1 MFTRV
6 MHHVGAPQKAHPM
19 LGPVVPVK
27 NKVDDTLQQEF
38 RTKFNVVDSI
48 PKGLPKMEDV
58 VRDFLM
64 GNDKYIQGD
73 SVPCLAKLVDLWGDP
88 TYNRPDE
95 ISFNKCDFEIYNV
108 ISYLLK

>member
-1 MFTRV
+1 MKLYKNLIRIID
-6 MHHVGAPQKAHPM
+6 Q
-19 LGPVVPVK
+19 LK
-27 NKVDDTLQQEF
+27 NKVDDTIQQEF
-38 RTKFNVVDSI
+38 RTKFNVVDSV

-95 ISFNKCDFEIYNV
+95 ISFNKCFQN
-108 ISYLLK
+108 SSLS